1 MIPQRK
7 PSDSIAE
14 WAIVAL
20 VVVVLGVA
28 ATGTRFEPASPTLS
42 IDELAARVRMQAPI
56 ARECVRVPDPGGA
69 PCASQVAAN
78 GRP

>member
-1 MIPQRK
+1 MTPQRK

-28 ATGTRFEPASPTLS
+28 ATGTRHEPASPTLS
-42 IDELAARVRMQAPI
+42 IDEIAARVRMQSPI
-56 ARECVRVPDPGGA
+56 VRECVRAPDHGGA
-69 PCASQVAAN
+69 ACGSQVVAN